1 MWILLAI
8 LSLVAVI
15 ALSVFKTKNEAKLER
30 MRINGKDQGF
40 TPDQITALVEAE
52 RFPVPGFVNT
62 GLWVATAAFLVVGS
76 FNSVFFFAEP
86 GYKYHVRLLTS
97 FGGLL
102 DQERVVSN
110 TTGYSLIL
118 FGRKDAWKN
127 EMSVQATATNGNT
140 NDATSLDASNEN
152 VTMSASMAPFK
163 VTMLDQVDARVQATA
178 RFRLP
183 DDDQAFLDL
192 AHKYRTPANLLRT
205 SLVPQF
211 QETLKATSALMSA
224 EEYYSGGITQF
235 QNEFE
240 NQMVDGIFVVRR
252 EEVLLRTT
260 RGSAKGSANAAKG
273 ADQDAYGDG
282 MKVTYVVNKVL
293 DDEGMPVIKES
304 KLKKLGILVVE
315 VRVTDLKP
323 NTEFEARMKLKQ
335 KASADR
341 AIAKEQRI
349 QQEEEKL
356 LAIAKGAKDVAT
368 RQAKAK
374 VKQIEQTTDAETTK
388 QLALTK
394 ASQQLEQAKIDKQ
407 TADVVLE
414 RDTVKAKSV
423 KVLADAE
430 AYKKEAIIKADNAL
444 AQKLQTELDIQKVWA
459 NAYANRAVPQMV
471 FGGGGA
477 GGAPVGADSETA
489 DFMKLMT
496 LQAAKALN
504 YDRSIEAAK

>member
-8 LSLVAVI
+8 LSLVVVI
-15 ALSVFKTKNEAKLER
+15 VLSVLKTKNEAKLER
-30 MRINGKDQGF
+30 MRINGKEQKY
-40 TPDQITALVEAE
+40 TPDQIEALVAAE
-52 RFPVPGFVNT
+52 RFPVPSFVSS
-62 GLWVATAAFLVVGS
+62 GLWVAMVLFLMVGS
-76 FNSVFFFAEP
+76 FNSVFFYAEP

-97 FGGLL
+97 FGGIL
-102 DQERVVSN
+102 DQERVVSD
-110 TTGYSLIL
+110 TGYNLIL
-118 FGRKDAWKN
+118 FGRNTPWKN
-127 EMSVQATATNGNT
+127 EMSVQASASIAGNADTNTYEEGESVN
-140 NDATSLDASNEN
+140 
-152 VTMSASMAPFK
+152 MSASMPPFK

-183 DDDQAFLDL
+183 DDPETFLNI
-192 AHKYRTPANLLRT
+192 AHKYRTPENLLRT
-205 SLVPQF
+205 SLIPQF

-252 EEVLLRTT
+252 EEVLIKTT
-260 RGSAKGSANAAKG
+260 RAGVGSANAAKG
-273 ADQDAYGDG
+273 DDQEGYGDS

-293 DDEGMPVIKES
+293 DAGGQPIIKVS
-304 KLKKLGILVVE
+304 KLKKLGIDVVE

-323 NTEFEARMKLKQ
+323 NEEFEARMKLKQ

-356 LAIAKGAKDVAT
+356 LAIAIGARNVAE
-368 RQAKAK
+368 RQATAQ
-374 VKQIEQTTDAETTK
+374 VKQIELTTDAETTK

-394 ASQQLEQAKIDKQ
+394 ASQQLEQAAIDKQ
-407 TADVVLE
+407 TADIVLE
-414 RDTVKAKSV
+414 RDRVKAQSIQ
-423 KVLADAE
+423 VLADAE

-459 NAYANRAVPQMV
+459 AAYANRAVPQMV

-504 YDRSIEAAK
+504 YDRSIETTK